1 MAKAASPHEVKSCW
15 LTRGTFGR
23 ITCPCACW
31 PSETYADSD
40 KFSFDGDSVI
50 TFADTG
56 DILVGSIIKFAL
68 PDSVGTEVEGESIDS
83 CVDAIGGG
91 FGL

>member
-1 MAKAASPHEVKSCW
+1 
-15 LTRGTFGR
+15 
-23 ITCPCACW
+23 
-31 PSETYADSD
+31 
-40 KFSFDGDSVI
+40 
-50 TFADTG
+50 
-56 DILVGSIIKFAL
+56 VGSIIKFAL